1 MTASSSVTSS
11 PLRRPPVATALQP
24 VNVPLTRVALAHF
37 SQQIRV
43 WLRFG
48 QPAHMLRL
56 DWWRSVA
63 IFLPGTVFC
72 RVRCQIGGRE
82 SARHELVIA
91 QAATPLDALA
101 RIPGVRPGAR
111 LLLHV
116 AGHKAVGAV
125 LAHLDAIEAD
135 GVSLAGMSPAYWRTL
150 ARQMQTDPTL
160 QPHNIEL
167 RTAGCPKRVQP

>member
-1 MTASSSVTSS
+1 MTASSHATFLS
-11 PLRRPPVATALQP
+11 LRPPPVATALQP

-48 QPAHMLRL
+48 QPARTLRL
-56 DWWRSVA
+56 DRWRSVA

-72 RVRCQIGGRE
+72 RVRYQLGSEAVRY
-82 SARHELVIA
+82 ELVIA
-91 QAATPLDALA
+91 QAATPCDALA

-116 AGHKAVGAV
+116 AGHTAVTTV
-125 LAHLDAIEAD
+125 LAHLNAIEAD
-135 GVSLAGMSPAYWRTL
+135 GMSLTSMSPAYWRTL
-150 ARQMQTDPTL
+150 GRQMQMGLALPSHDI
-160 QPHNIEL
+160 QL
-167 RTAGCPKRVQP
+167 RTAPFPVRAQP